1 MFGWIKDFF
10 TGIWQVVNSI
20 LTFLINGIMSI
31 FKLILM
37 LPEYMTYLANMISIL
52 PVWIIAFLVGIVAIT
67 VIWTVRKAI

>member
-10 TGIWQVVNSI
+10 TGIWQVVSSL
-20 LTFLINGIMSI
+20 LTFLFNGIMSI